1 MSDRSPAA
9 GLHRTAEKEGA
20 SLIVVG
26 GSSRSRLGR
35 VLPGGTA
42 ERLLAGAP
50 CPVGIAPR
58 AYARD
63 RDGIVFV
70 GAAFDGSSEAF
81 GALDW
86 AASLARAIPAHLR
99 LLTVN
104 QPLPPATVPA
114 AAGLPLGSVN
124 EERRKE
130 LARQLTEAEA
140 AVRDD
145 GLEVTGALL
154 DGDAAA
160 ELAKATVHLDLLVL
174 GSRGYGP
181 LRAVVLGSVSNTL
194 VRTASCPVVV
204 CAALRHPALAGGTPH
219 GSRGRELMADI
230 SGGFG
235 VLNPWA
241 RPTTSTTLGS
251 CEQETHR
258 RRVVGKDG
266 LDGCAAGSRAAAPR
280 CCT

>member
-1 MSDRSPAA
+1 VA
-9 GLHRTAEKEGA
+9 
-20 SLIVVG
+20 
-26 GSSRSRLGR
+26 
-35 VLPGGTA
+35 
-42 ERLLAGAP
+42 
-50 CPVGIAPR
+50 IAPR

-70 GAAFDGSSEAF
+70 GAAFDGSSEAC

-86 AASLARAIPAHLR
+86 AASLARAVPAHLR

-104 QPLPPATVPA
+104 EPLPPATVPA

-124 EERRKE
+124 EELRKE

-181 LRAVVLGSVSNTL
+181 LGAAVLGSVSNTL
-194 VRTASCPVVV
+194 VRTASRPVVV
-204 CAALRHPALAGGTPH
+204 VPRSINARWRAEHRMAPAVA
-219 GSRGRELMADI
+219 
-230 SGGFG
+230 
-235 VLNPWA
+235 N
-241 RPTTSTTLGS
+241 
-251 CEQETHR
+251 
-258 RRVVGKDG
+258 
-266 LDGCAAGSRAAAPR
+266 
-280 CCT
+280 